1 MALGQTGLH
10 FLFLKFLITI
20 IAAITA
26 IIMMKLLPV
35 DILTK
40 VKTSNEGMFFSFP
53 KMAVDYRLIL
63 LIASDRHS

>member
-1 MALGQTGLH
+1 
-10 FLFLKFLITI
+10 
-20 IAAITA
+20 
-26 IIMMKLLPV
+26 MMKLLPV